1 MKGLMNAILESS
13 EVFESFKARAGAVG
27 ACVERVA
34 NKALALEFVV
44 RQLRQEG
51 VSEKLR
57 SGAVWAGCA
66 MVNPADQKKLEA
78 AVPGLK
84 FAVTRDLAANARV
97 GISQVDWALAA
108 TGTLVQCAEE
118 VDKRLVS
125 TLPAVHIALVATS
138 ALLPDLGSVVARM
151 DPRKAAYLSFITGP
165 SRTADIE
172 RVLTIGVHGP
182 ERLIVVFVDDLEVAA

>member
-1 MKGLMNAILESS
+1 MKGQMNAILESS

-27 ACVERVA
+27 ASVERVA
-34 NKALALEFVV
+34 NKASALEFVV

-51 VSEKLR
+51 VSEKPR
-57 SGAVWAGCA
+57 TGAVWAGCA
-66 MVNPADQKKLEA
+66 MVNPSDQKKLEA
-78 AVPGLK
+78 EVPGLK
-84 FAVTRDLAANARV
+84 FAVTRDLAESARV
-97 GISQVDWALAA
+97 GISQVDWALAD
-108 TGTLVQCAEE
+108 TGTLVQCADE

-125 TLPAVHIALVATS
+125 TLPAVHIALIATS
-138 ALLPDLGSVVARM
+138 ALLPNLGSVVARM
-151 DPRKAAYLSFITGP
+151 DPRKSAYLSFITGP

>member
-1 MKGLMNAILESS
+1 MKGQMNAILESS

-51 VSEKLR
+51 VSEKPR
-57 SGAVWAGCA
+57 TGAVWAGCA
-66 MVNPADQKKLEA
+66 MVTPSDQKKLEA
-78 AVPGLK
+78 EVPGLK
-84 FAVTRDLAANARV
+84 FAVTRDLAESARV
-97 GISQVDWALAA
+97 GISQVDWALAD
-108 TGTLVQCAEE
+108 TGTLVQCADE

>member
-1 MKGLMNAILESS
+1 MNAILESS

-51 VSEKLR
+51 VSEKPR
-57 SGAVWAGCA
+57 TGAVWAGCA
-66 MVNPADQKKLEA
+66 MVTPSDQKKLEA
-78 AVPGLK
+78 EVPGLK
-84 FAVTRDLAANARV
+84 FAVTRDLAESARV
-97 GISQVDWALAA
+97 GISQVDWALAD
-108 TGTLVQCAEE
+108 TGTLVQCADE

-125 TLPAVHIALVATS
+125 TLTAVHIALVATS

-151 DPRKAAYLSFITGP
+151 DPRKSAYLSFITGP